1 MKAKNQITIKAMC
14 LFQNNGKILV
24 TKGFDDVKN
33 KHFYRVVG
41 GTVEFSET
49 AEQGIRREVQEEL
62 NSDLENLELVDVIEN
77 IFTFQDKQGHEIVFL
92 YIGELTRKELYEQKI
107 VRIIEPTYEIEAEW
121 IVLDDIIA
129 GKVPLYPKFDYK
141 KVLEKDK

>member
-1 MKAKNQITIKAMC
+1 MC

-24 TKGFDDVKN
+24 AKGFDDVKN

-77 IFTFQDKQGHEIVFL
+77 IFTFQGKQGHEIVFL
-92 YIGELTRKELYEQKI
+92 YIGELTRKELYDQKI
-107 VRIIEPTYEIEAEW
+107 VRIVEPTYEIEAEW
-121 IVLDDIIA
+121 IALDDILS
-129 GKVPLYPKFDYK
+129 GEVPLYPGFDYEK
-141 KVLEKDK
+141 ILEKDK